1 MAGLPLH
8 RSYQD
13 HSPIQIVRYSNRIEI
28 LNPGFSLKDM
38 ASLGTPGPRM
48 RDRGLLEKQ
57 GAGNR
62 THYTLFDSNAATR
75 AASLQGELSLDGGK
89 QTPEG
94 GKQAPDGGK
103 RDLPPLPAELRQ
115 RLPKPG
121 ARMAAITLRQL
132 IQDLCGWRAL
142 RADELA
148 TLLGKDLQ
156 YLRNRHLSVMVQ
168 AGALVFRYPASPHHQ
183 RQAYQLP
190 RTP

>member
-1 MAGLPLH
+1 MVVSRPH
-8 RSYQD
+8 
-13 HSPIQIVRYSNRIEI
+13 
-28 LNPGFSLKDM
+28 
-38 ASLGTPGPRM
+38 
-48 RDRGLLEKQ
+48 
-57 GAGNR
+57 
-62 THYTLFDSNAATR
+62 
-75 AASLQGELSLDGGK
+75 
-89 QTPEG
+89 EG
-94 GKQAPDGGK
+94 GKQKTDGGK

-132 IQDLCGWRAL
+132 IQDLCGWHAL